1 MKIDDLQRVL
11 ILGAGIMGRQIGLQC
26 ARFGYEVKI
35 YDIVPKA
42 LQAAE
47 EQIKSFVQ
55 ELVTQSMLAESETA
69 VVLARITYTSDPAQA
84 AEGADLLSESLPEK
98 PRLKG
103 EVLGEFNALCP
114 PHAIFTT
121 NSSSLVPSQFAAATG
136 RPERFCALHFHQPVW
151 YSNVVDIMP
160 HPGTSAEIVS
170 LLHDFA
176 GRIDQIPIYVKREH
190 PSYVFNTMLDALL
203 SSAIELAADDVASV
217 EEIDRSWMGIT
228 KMPIG
233 PFGILDLVG
242 IDLAYEITT
251 QKTKWVSFFPK
262 AKRVVNLLKEK
273 VDQGH
278 LGVKSGGGFYQY
290 PHPAFE
296 QPGFL
301 TTPNPRVRP
310 QPEVRTTVDT
320 DG

>member
-1 MKIDDLQRVL
+1 MKIDDLQHVL

-26 ARFGYEVKI
+26 ARFGYDVMI
-35 YDIVPKA
+35 YDIMPQA

-47 EQIKSFVQ
+47 EQIESYAQEFVT
-55 ELVTQSMLAESETA
+55 EGVFSESEA
-69 VVLARITYTSDPAQA
+69 AAALKRITFTGDPAQA
-84 AEGADLLSESLPEK
+84 AEGADLLSESLPEQPK
-98 PRLKG
+98 LKG
-103 EVLGEFNALCP
+103 KVLGQFNALCP
-114 PHAIFTT
+114 ERTIFTT

-136 RPERFCALHFHQPVW
+136 RPDRFCALHFHQPVW

-160 HPGTSAEIVS
+160 HPGTAAETVN

-176 GRIDQIPIYVKREH
+176 GRIDQIPILVKREH
-190 PSYVFNTMLDALL
+190 PSYVFNTMLDAVL
-203 SSAIELAADDVASV
+203 SSALELAAEDVASV

-242 IDLAYEITT
+242 IDLAYEITE

-278 LGVKSGGGFYQY
+278 LGVKSGSGFYHY
-290 PHPAFE
+290 PNPAFE
-296 QPGFL
+296 QPDFL
-301 TTPNPRVRP
+301 TGSPASGETL
-310 QPEVRTTVDT
+310 PEAGSTAEDI
-320 DG
+320 